1 MMQNFMTQSLW
12 GRGGGEGR
20 SSHQLSAPGSPA
32 KEGQLPDRFRPEL
45 GTVGGRGGRAHQ
57 SAVPGLNLG
66 IGPARQHLCNLSP
79 LICQM
84 GQGSTLEGSCEAWQ

>member
-32 KEGQLPDRFRPEL
+32 KEGQFPDRFRLSLAPWEAEVAEPTSL
-45 GTVGGRGGRAHQ
+45 Q
-57 SAVPGLNLG
+57 SQA
-66 IGPARQHLCNLSP
+66 
-79 LICQM
+79 
-84 GQGSTLEGSCEAWQ
+84 